1 MIVKEKSAKKLDIIY
16 ILTKNWVRRVCLRKI
31 DMKRLHGDVL
41 GRLGK
46 LLLQSFLGRPRMM
59 VVMMGF

>member
-41 GRLGK
+41 GCLGK
-46 LLLQSFLGRPRMM
+46 LLLQSFLGRPRMV